1 MKSLKQNLKWFGIT
15 HKEVADEVGMAQST
29 VTQLLNEEL
38 LSRVK
43 LGAEALID
51 KKVGKTQHYQ
61 NERLEEMKAQI
72 KPTLQ

>member
-1 MKSLKQNLKWFGIT
+1 
-15 HKEVADEVGMAQST
+15 MAQST

-61 NERLEEMKAQI
+61 NQRLEEMKAQI
-72 KPTLQ
+72 KPTIQ